1 VFHATIKKQLEKEYS
16 PADYNKYLQAS
27 FHYSTDELVQM
38 GKTFNYK
45 RVRIMLSLSKPLK
58 AGDTAQYHKK
68 DDYYLQEGGFWQ
80 GKGAEELGLSG
91 QINHDDFSAVLKGLR
106 PGTEEKL
113 RQDKNSV
120 KERAANDIT
129 FSAPKSISILALA
142 DERVKTAH
150 DKAVSRVL
158 DFIEQNNTQA
168 RVQKNGDR
176 RAVHT
181 GNMVVGKFD
190 HITSRAMDPQLHTH
204 CVVANLT
211 MDHNGNWK
219 ALHNDSIFK
228 DQLVLGR
235 IYRNELAYEMKAI
248 GYGNEI
254 ISRDD
259 SFFES
264 KGVEK
269 GLRDGFSTRRKQV
282 EKKVK
287 EFKEAGL
294 YSDLSDAKV
303 HEIAALGS
311 RAKKDQDVDKLVL
324 RQEWME
330 IIKNITGKSLD
341 EIKKDALRLGKE
353 NEATIPLNEA
363 IARASE
369 LITLNDSVFMKKN
382 VLAITAKL
390 TLGNYNL
397 TELENAF
404 EKQIELGKL
413 IKLGEKTTAKNGIDC
428 YTTPSMQRTEND
440 VLEMVNRSKDQ
451 FKAMGSPEEINNFLD
466 QKEKENSEGQG
477 GKKFKF
483 KDAQRKAAIIVLSST
498 DRVNIIQGDAGTGK
512 TAYTKIINNFAES
525 KNRKV
530 FGIGFTG
537 KAAME
542 LNNVGIEAYTI
553 DAFLGKKIEHDG
565 VKNIISDEKSIKLKQ
580 GDILLMDEASMTGSR
595 HLNKLLKLT
604 EAANVKLVIQG
615 DSKQLSSIS
624 AGRMHDILQSKTDV
638 ARAVLTEGVRQ
649 KEGSFAHENFLTF
662 QNKGLPSVVDNL
674 EEQKN
679 LFIRTKKKE
688 LIKGTIGA
696 YLKMREEGKTVIL
709 TDLNKDKNHL
719 NKLIRKSL
727 IESGELKKQDFE
739 FDVLT
744 SKGLSGNKTASSNFY
759 KVGQKLSFNERFD
772 GRIKINDL
780 YKISEVDGQKN
791 KIKVDG
797 EAGKPFWVN
806 LNTNSDKITIFEKD
820 KRQFSKGDEVVFL
833 KNDKNLKVQ
842 NGTLGKVVSVKKNG
856 TMRVAVTE
864 SGKTDFKEFRMSD
877 SGENKYQY
885 IDHGYALTVHKSQG
899 ATFDNTV
906 VYHNGKE
913 IIGSANS
920 FYVATTRAKEKTQV
934 FTNDVEN
941 LKDQSFKWQRKAST
955 LDDYSVELK
964 SGKEILDKLMP
975 EEKELPNV
983 QIEIPEVEKS
993 VEKQNIENCKD
1004 GAKKEERELQLERSL

>member
-1 VFHATIKKQLEKEYS
+1 
-16 PADYNKYLQAS
+16 
-27 FHYSTDELVQM
+27 
-38 GKTFNYK
+38 
-45 RVRIMLSLSKPLK
+45 MLSLSKPLK

-80 GKGAEELGLSG
+80 GKGAEALGLNG
-91 QINHDDFSAVLKGLR
+91 QIDHDDFAAVLKGVR

-113 RQDKNSV
+113 RQDKNSI
-120 KERAANDIT
+120 KERAGNDIT
-129 FSAPKSISILALA
+129 FSASKSVSIMALA

-158 DFIEQNNTQA
+158 DFIEQNNVQA
-168 RVQKNGDR
+168 RVQENGDR
-176 RAVHT
+176 RAINT
-181 GNMVVGKFD
+181 SNMVVGKFD

-204 CVVANLT
+204 CVLANLT

-219 ALHNDSIFK
+219 ALHNDTIFK
-228 DQLVLGR
+228 DQLPLGR
-235 IYRNELAYEMKAI
+235 LYRNELAYELKKI

-254 ISRDD
+254 VNRDD
-259 SFFES
+259 SFFEI
-264 KGVEK
+264 KGVGEDLK
-269 GLRDGFSTRRKQV
+269 DGLSSRRKQI

-294 YSDLSDAKV
+294 FSDLSDAKI

-330 IIKNITGKSLD
+330 TVKNITGKSLD
-341 EIKKDALRLGKE
+341 VIKKDALRLGKE
-353 NEATIPLNEA
+353 NEAAIPLNEA
-363 IARASE
+363 IVRASE

-397 TELENAF
+397 TELEEAF
-404 EKQIELGKL
+404 EKSIEHGKLIELG
-413 IKLGEKTTAKNGIDC
+413 EKATAKNGIDC
-428 YTTPSMQRTEND
+428 YTTPSMQRTENNII
-440 VLEMVNRSKDQ
+440 EMVNRSKDQ
-451 FKAMGSPEEINNFLD
+451 FKAMGSIEEVNQFLD

-477 GKKFKF
+477 GKKFKY
-483 KDAQRKAAIIVLSST
+483 KDAQRKAATVVLSST

-512 TAYTKIINNFAES
+512 TAYTKVINSFAES
-525 KNRKV
+525 KNKKV

-542 LNNVGIEAYTI
+542 LNKVGINAFTI
-553 DAFLGKKIEHDG
+553 DSFLKKDIQHDG
-565 VKNIISDEKSIKLKQ
+565 MKNVIPDEKSIRLGQ

-595 HLNKLLKLT
+595 HLNKILKIA

-615 DSKQLSSIS
+615 DSKQLASIS
-624 AGRMHDILQSKTDV
+624 AGRMHDILQSRTEVEKV
-638 ARAVLTEGVRQ
+638 FLTEGIRQ

-674 EEQKN
+674 KEQKN
-679 LFIRTKKKE
+679 LFVRTRKKE
-688 LIKGTIGA
+688 LIKGTIEA
-696 YLKMREEGKTVIL
+696 YMKMREDGKSVIL

-719 NKLIRKSL
+719 NELIRKRL
-727 IESGELKKQDFE
+727 IETGELKKNNFE

-744 SKGLSGNKTASSNFY
+744 SKGLSGGKTASSNFY
-759 KVGQKLSFNERFD
+759 KAGQFLSFNERFD

-780 YKISEVDGQKN
+780 YKISEVDNQKN
-791 KIKVDG
+791 KIKVDR
-797 EAGKPFWVN
+797 ESGKPFWVN
-806 LNTNSDKITIFEKD
+806 LNTNAEKITVFEND
-820 KRQFSKGDEVVFL
+820 KREFSKGDEVVFL

-842 NGTLGKVVSVKKNG
+842 NGTLGKVVTIKKNG
-856 TMRVAVTE
+856 TMRVAVTQ
-864 SGKTDFKEFRMSD
+864 SGKTEFKEFTMSD
-877 SGENKYQY
+877 SGEKKYNY

-913 IIGSANS
+913 IYGSANC

-934 FTNDVEN
+934 FTNDVEK

-955 LDDYSVELK
+955 LDEYSIKIK
-964 SGKEILDKLMP
+964 SGQEIIGKLIP
-975 EEKELPNV
+975 EENELSPG
-983 QIEIPEVEKS
+983 QKDMPPVEQNT
-993 VEKQNIENCKD
+993 EKQNTENFKL
-1004 GAKKEERELQLERSL
+1004 GAEKEIPHLELERSF